1 MQKVTQARNK
11 ICPLLD
17 ELIVQ
22 LDAEGSATQ
31 KAHFNRIRGR
41 IYQASDPWELTDPIM
56 TEYGVLDV
64 YQSAPNSQGIGMRM
78 ALSSCRPSRCGA
90 AMRRARLSPSSG
102 AG

>member
-41 IYQASDPWELTDPIM
+41 IYQASDPWELTDPII
-56 TEYGVLDV
+56 D
-64 YQSAPNSQGIGMRM
+64 
-78 ALSSCRPSRCGA
+78 LSSSAAMGFRFSQTADALVCRILQKASALADELSGVAPSRH
-90 AMRRARLSPSSG
+90 
-102 AG
+102 